1 MCVTLLVAS
10 TLISAAGAFTTAAM
24 QSSAAQAEAAYR
36 DQQLRIQNQQLMQD
50 MQLAEIQGMQQE
62 NVRMDQARRMQ
73 AANEAFLASSGV
85 GQSMSFMQGTEK
97 ENDIALRKDVAN
109 LRLQSITAQSRI
121 ADQIVVN
128 NLEQQFVKQKASM
141 TAAQGYTNAIFNTA
155 SSAVNNAYRYD
166 YYRTN
171 GKLIP

>member
-1 MCVTLLVAS
+1 MCVSLLVAS
-10 TLISAAGAFTTAAM
+10 TLITAAGSFATAAM
-24 QSSAAQAEAAYR
+24 SSSAAQTEAFYR

-50 MQLAEIQGMQQE
+50 MQMAEIQGMQQE
-62 NVRMDQARRMQ
+62 NVRMDQARKLQ

-85 GQSMSFMQGTEK
+85 GQSMSFMQGTAQ

-141 TAAQGYTNAIFNTA
+141 AGQQAYANAFFNTA
-155 SSAVNNAYRYD
+155 SSAVSNAYRYQT
-166 YYRTN
+166 YKV
-171 GKLIP
+171 GK